1 MAEYKMIPVDQET
14 YDKLKLLCEKHQRK
28 QGAQVRELVNIEW
41 EKLNLLKIVP
51 VEEAAVKSEKS
62 ARMKSQLKS

>member
-14 YDKLKLLCEKHQRK
+14 YDRLKLLCKKNQRK
-28 QGAQVRELVNIEW
+28 QGAQVRELINIEW

-51 VEEAAVKSEKS
+51 VEETAVKIEKP
-62 ARMKSQLKS
+62 ARMKSQLNS

>member
-1 MAEYKMIPVDQET
+1 MAEYNKIPVDQET
-14 YDKLKLLCEKHQRK
+14 YEKLKLLCEKNQRK

-51 VEEAAVKSEKS
+51 VEEAAVRTEKP